1 MHSKNVDTKVADENH
16 LLFPS
21 VLWISRFNALK
32 FFRVIR
38 NIFSWKKRNVKEF
51 LEKNPK
57 IILLITWQ
65 IVQGG
70 FEKKKFENQPFL
82 LNYSYVGH
90 IVFTIIQSSG
100 RHEEE
105 FDPRDIAILSTI
117 CKIRDKIALFFANQM
132 FPRGFI
138 EILAPQAKL

>member
-1 MHSKNVDTKVADENH
+1 MSRSFLKKIQRLFCLSHDKLSKEDLRK
-16 LLFPS
+16 S
-21 VLWISRFNALK
+21 LK
-32 FFRVIR
+32 
-38 NIFSWKKRNVKEF
+38 
-51 LEKNPK
+51 
-57 IILLITWQ
+57 
-65 IVQGG
+65 
-70 FEKKKFENQPFL
+70 NQPFL

>member
-1 MHSKNVDTKVADENH
+1 MLTRKVADENH
-16 LLFPS
+16 LFFPS

-51 LEKNPK
+51 LEKIQRLFCLSHDK
-57 IILLITWQ
+57 LSKEDL
-65 IVQGG
+65 
-70 FEKKKFENQPFL
+70 KKRGLKNQPFL